1 MELRLKGF
9 YIFLVFGFDFF
20 FLVKRVVVV
29 NGSVKLMCFL
39 FWIWVIWLMKLLIV
53 EGVKFLFLIVL
64 KYSEMDGVDVYFII
78 LIFILFGF
86 VEILSLL
93 IIFFKKF
100 SIVF

>member
-1 MELRLKGF
+1 
-9 YIFLVFGFDFF
+9 
-20 FLVKRVVVV
+20 
-29 NGSVKLMCFL
+29 
-39 FWIWVIWLMKLLIV
+39 MKLLIV